1 MRDNIYEIVK
11 DTVYKYKTSNP
22 FEICKKLGIK
32 IDYVNY
38 GKAIILDS
46 KIIKINKKYTE
57 YSRYVLCAHEL
68 GHAILHKEDCLNY
81 FDDSNTLE
89 KIEKDR
95 QAYLFAA
102 YLLFEDDGEIKF
114 ENMNSD
120 MIYKFIESHLH
131 EVI

>member
-46 KIIKINKKYTE
+46 KIINIQNIQGMY
-57 YSRYVLCAHEL
+57 YVH
-68 GHAILHKEDCLNY
+68 
-81 FDDSNTLE
+81 
-89 KIEKDR
+89 
-95 QAYLFAA
+95 
-102 YLLFEDDGEIKF
+102 
-114 ENMNSD
+114 MN
-120 MIYKFIESHLH
+120 
-131 EVI
+131 